1 MNESVDDDLEPR
13 TEALLADHANADSA
27 LRPIVEE
34 LLQRCRLQQK
44 LLDRVTRIADRYQN
58 VERER
63 SRNYSER
70 YERQLRQLDKVM
82 RISDHYQA
90 MLQDMK
96 SRLQWLSTRDELTG
110 LPNRRDAMTRLAG
123 EASYADRAGSLFCI
137 ALIDVD
143 HFKAINDNY
152 GHAVGDMVLAR
163 IAGQLQHC
171 VREYDICAR
180 WGGEEFLVV
189 FPRMDQASDAF
200 VLAERLREAIATPSE
215 NPPVTLSVG
224 VTAFRHGERI
234 DETLQRADD
243 ALYKAKD
250 AGRNRTVMG

>member
-1 MNESVDDDLEPR
+1 MNEPMDDDLDPR
-13 TEALLADHANADSA
+13 ADALLGDPAHAGSP
-27 LRPIVEE
+27 LRPIAEE
-34 LLQRCRLQQK
+34 LLQRCRDQHK

-63 SRNYSER
+63 TRGYAER
-70 YERQLRQLDKVM
+70 YERQLRQLDKVV

-90 MLQDMK
+90 MLQDLK
-96 SRLQWLSTRDELTG
+96 TRLQWLSTRDELTG

-123 EASYADRAGSLFCI
+123 EASYADRAGGLFCI
-137 ALIDVD
+137 ALVDVD
-143 HFKAINDNY
+143 HFKEINDNY

-163 IAGQLQHC
+163 IAVQLQQA

-189 FPRMDQASDAF
+189 FPRIDQVSDAF
-200 VLAERLREAIATPSE
+200 MLAERLREAIGTPSE

-224 VTAFRHGERI
+224 VTAFRQGERI
-234 DETLQRADD
+234 DETLQRADN
-243 ALYKAKD
+243 ALYQAKD
-250 AGRNRTVMG
+250 QGRNRTIMG